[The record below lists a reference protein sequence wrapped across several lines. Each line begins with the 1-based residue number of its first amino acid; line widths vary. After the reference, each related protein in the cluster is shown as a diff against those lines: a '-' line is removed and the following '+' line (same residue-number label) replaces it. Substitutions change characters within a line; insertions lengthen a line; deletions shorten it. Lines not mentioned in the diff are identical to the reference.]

1 MVKVVFPHFEDKN
14 LDRWMAAPRPVQS
27 VVGIRSGDAK
37 ELDLSE
43 ALKRFHIASIKS
55 LANRLVIS
63 KTFAFIYT
71 PRKNEANANN
81 TVVTGNDRDGLFNVS
96 ETRNTIK
103 TMQRI
108 LTLKGEVSL
117 YC

>member
-1 MVKVVFPHFEDKN
+1 MTRK
-14 LDRWMAAPRPVQS
+14 S
-27 VVGIRSGDAK
+27 VSVPLL
-37 ELDLSE
+37 EYL
-43 ALKRFHIASIKS
+43 FASRNFQKS
-55 LANRLVIS
+55 LNLIKLHIITRKLLEKTLILSVCLQS
-63 KTFAFIYT
+63 TFAFIYT